1 MKVTTRTQV
10 TGTKLT
16 GAVTGKGTTRL
27 MVKYAGR
34 WSRVRRNGVLHIVVA
49 GAKLEL
55 DTDTVARLRVHG
67 QDV

>member
-1 MKVTTRTQV
+1 MKITTRTQV

-16 GAVTGKGTTRL
+16 GAVTDKSATRL

-34 WSRVRRNGVLHIVVA
+34 WSRVRRNGVLHIVVG

-55 DTDTVARLRVHG
+55 DTDTIARLRVHG
-67 QDV
+67 QVV